1 MKKKSFI
8 SAALIVFLFLSF
20 CLETPNIGAV
30 SAQNAFEDPFVH
42 LINSHLENC
51 ETSHEEICDS
61 TGNEGCEVS
70 HEEICDCTGNES
82 CEAGHEEISDSDE
95 HKACKAGHEACSC
108 KCTSDSDKDNTISNL
123 DMNDIEPVGNA
134 LFVEKNEENL
144 SNIVTYASLSSVVLA
159 ASCSHQFNGSYTV
172 TKEPTCTTTGTKVGK
187 CTKCGAIVST
197 VTIPALGHSYGS
209 WTVTKAATCT
219 TDGSQKRTCSRC
231 KNVETQTIKATG
243 HTFNGSYTVTK
254 EATCTTTGTKVGKC
268 TKCGATVST
277 VTIPALGHSYGSW
290 TVTKAATCTTAGT
303 EKRTCTRSGCTASET
318 RSISATGHTF
328 NGSYTVTKE
337 ATCTTAG
344 TKVGKCTKCGTTV
357 STVEIPALGHS
368 YGSWTVTKAATCT
381 TAGTEKR
388 TCTRSGCTASET
400 RSISATG
407 HTFNGSYTT
416 IKEPTCTTTG
426 TKVGK
431 CTKCGEVVSSVEIK
445 ELGHD
450 FGSWKTIK
458 QATCT
463 EKGLR
468 EGTCSR
474 CSVRKTEEISPTGHQ
489 FNGSFTTVKEPTC
502 TEEGLKVGKCTK
514 CGEVVTTAPIP
525 ALGGAH
531 QFNGSFTTVKEPT
544 CTEKGLKEGRCT
556 RCGATVTT
564 TPIPELGHDFGSW
577 KTIKE
582 ATCTEK
588 GLREGTCSR
597 CSVRKTEEISPTGHQ
612 FNGSF
617 TTVKEPTCTEEGLK
631 VGKCTKCGEEVA
643 TAPIPALGG
652 AHQFNGSFTTVK
664 KPTCTDPGLA
674 EGRCSRCKTVV
685 ATKEIPPLGGSHQ
698 FNGSY
703 KIIKEATCTEEGL
716 KEGRCTKCGTVIS
729 TSVIPPQHKFS
740 KITITP
746 DRITLG
752 GSNATE
758 SPIYVKV
765 VCSKCNTTVDVTSK
779 AKFSSSN
786 SNVASVVNGYVKSG
800 TQFGTATITADY
812 DGMKAVCSVQ
822 VKPAGGEKL
831 RALCITPKE
840 DTIAEFNKWGSQVK
854 VMAVYDDYEVDITDY
869 VLFTSGDRN
878 IAYVDEY
885 YGNKYIKSGTKKGT
899 TLITASYEGKKD
911 TCTVKVDMA
920 YEVEEMPFKLGKETN
935 ILVPE
940 DLPVIGGTEVEFSF
954 DHIPGMV
961 KYGEKDFRIAIGIE
975 DKESLDKKWDN
986 FVKYFEDAKNSKA
999 SAKELRNRMKK
1010 LGSKKG
1016 SFSIKDDWE
1025 PEVEAYGYIEGVF
1038 INGIPV
1044 ATRGSFA
1051 VIVEAEYRGQKQY
1064 FIGPVPV
1071 YFEIAGGLEMELI
1084 SDILRVDF
1092 ETGRIMLN
1100 SELKVTPRFELGAG
1114 VGLVKVLTVGGS
1126 GEAELEFLIITGS
1139 EDYLKVTLTGSLKL
1153 KVSSYF
1159 FSAEKEIAK
1168 GTWVLYESKP
1178 RLRMAS
1184 PNINAQFDL
1193 YNADEYKMMPRDYIE
1208 RPSEWLGNRRL
1219 MRSMA
1224 TGFTNKELKVLGT
1237 NIYPDAQPQLVNLE
1251 DKQVLV
1257 WIADNPDRT
1266 SANRTMLVYSVY
1278 DKNSGIWS
1286 EPVAVDDDGT
1296 ADFYPQLA
1304 VDGNDLY
1311 VVWQNSNKTFAEDV
1325 TLEEVVAS
1333 SEIAVSKFDEVTG
1346 TFGAAVRLTENDVVD
1361 MLPQIIVSDGNAYI
1375 VWFTNNKNDVFG
1387 VDGENSIYYCELKD
1401 NEWSSPELL
1410 SEGLNAIVS
1419 ISAGFIEG
1427 SFAVAYALD
1436 GDDMLE
1442 TIDDMEIYI
1451 VKPGDKDIR
1460 ITDNDTMDSAP
1471 VFSSFN
1477 GEGALYWYNEG
1488 NILYITQIGAE
1499 PNRVFSESKPG
1510 LKDNFKVVEGSN
1522 GETAIIWTNTAKGS
1536 STIFTAIYDEDRAA
1550 WSDVVKLSDV
1560 TGQVQSPDGVFDDEG
1575 NFSIAFSRLSL
1586 LEDGNEQA
1594 DLCIIKVVPSYNLSI
1609 DSVNFDHSKV
1619 IPGTQLAIDVEVTN
1633 NGEIGVEELVVDILD
1648 GDEIINSEAV
1658 QISLK
1663 PGESKTATVLMNLPD
1678 TIAKKAYSIRVS
1690 TVEGEEYNTD
1700 DNVKQFTIGYTD
1712 ISLQLEIYSEGD
1724 IEYVTANIINLSH
1737 VPTGATLKV
1746 TKGSEDGE
1754 VIDTKVI
1761 DSTDDIV
1768 KYEYQFDK
1776 KILCADKETEIL
1788 YFTVVADEEEIYTS
1802 DNTRTLVLS
1811 VNNDSTDKTTV
1822 SGYISVDF
1830 DYPPESESKIKS
1842 GFNVKVAGT
1851 ELSTK
1856 TDEKGYFEIS
1866 GIPGDM
1872 REFTLEISKR
1882 NYLKRNV
1889 TVNGTGKLVV
1899 STEDN
1904 PLILWA
1910 GDVERKGVQDNAI
1923 NMVDVMEISKV
1934 FGTRAGDEEY
1944 VAELDLNMDGAIN
1957 LFDIAIVIRHFN
1969 ALPSRY

>member
-20 CLETPNIGAV
+20 CLKTPNIGAV

-290 TVTKAATCTTAGT
+290 TVTKAATCTTDGSQKRTCSRCKNVETQTIKATGHTFNGSYTVTKEATCTTAGTKVGKCTKCGTTVSTVEIPALGHSYGSWTVTKAATCTTAGT

-544 CTEKGLKEGRCT
+544 CTEKGLK
-556 RCGATVTT
+556 
-564 TPIPELGHDFGSW
+564 
-577 KTIKE
+577 
-582 ATCTEK
+582 
-588 GLREGTCSR
+588 
-597 CSVRKTEEISPTGHQ
+597 
-612 FNGSF
+612 
-617 TTVKEPTCTEEGLK
+617 
-631 VGKCTKCGEEVA
+631 
-643 TAPIPALGG
+643 
-652 AHQFNGSFTTVK
+652 
-664 KPTCTDPGLA
+664 

>member
-254 EATCTTTGTKVGKC
+254 EATCTT
-268 TKCGATVST
+268 
-277 VTIPALGHSYGSW
+277 
-290 TVTKAATCTTAGT
+290 
-303 EKRTCTRSGCTASET
+303 
-318 RSISATGHTF
+318 
-328 NGSYTVTKE
+328 
-337 ATCTTAG
+337 AG

-502 TEEGLKVGKCTK
+502 TEKGLKEGRCTRCGATVTTTPIPELGHDFGSWKTIKEATCTEKGLREGTCSRCSVRKTEEISPTGHQFNGSFTTVKKPTCTEEGVREGRCTK
-514 CGEVVTTAPIP
+514 CGEVVATAPIP
-525 ALGGAH
+525 ALGGDH

-564 TPIPELGHDFGSW
+564 APIPELGHDFGSW

-1633 NGEIGVEELVVDILD
+1633 NGEIGVEELVVDILN